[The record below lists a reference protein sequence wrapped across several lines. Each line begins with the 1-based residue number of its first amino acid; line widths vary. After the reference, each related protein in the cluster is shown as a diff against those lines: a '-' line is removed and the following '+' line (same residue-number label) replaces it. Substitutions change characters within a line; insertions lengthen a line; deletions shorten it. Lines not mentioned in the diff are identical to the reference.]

1 MFMSFLDP
9 RMAQRLAI
17 YTNKLVPFHGIT
29 AFVAEVRQFSLPI
42 AMMQITNNNQW
53 LWRVTQAICF
63 FVQRSVFSWA
73 LPAGVRIPSN
83 ASSFCLFEGH
93 TTWWYRYSIVVEPV
107 NVISRSIPFLL
118 FCQGDGVPRTTR
130 NLAPNM
136 DRWTVVAHV
145 HVCKLSSFVAYMSWD
160 RSNCMIKL
168 GTVVTLKL
176 TSQNLQE
183 RSFHAVT

>member
-1 MFMSFLDP
+1 MSFLDP

-17 YTNKLVPFHGIT
+17 YTNKFVPFHRIT

-83 ASSFCLFEGH
+83 AIFFCLFL
-93 TTWWYRYSIVVEPV
+93 TSIVSLLLIYTHSFLVEEH
-107 NVISRSIPFLL
+107 I
-118 FCQGDGVPRTTR
+118 GDGIVSKDKRARCLVSSRRDTDDG
-130 NLAPNM
+130 N
-136 DRWTVVAHV
+136 RWPA
-145 HVCKLSSFVAYMSWD
+145 AM
-160 RSNCMIKL
+160 
-168 GTVVTLKL
+168 
-176 TSQNLQE
+176 
-183 RSFHAVT
+183 

>member
-1 MFMSFLDP
+1 MSFLDP

-83 ASSFCLFEGH
+83 ATFFCSFITSVVSLLF
-93 TTWWYRYSIVVEPV
+93 TLTLFWL
-107 NVISRSIPFLL
+107 RSISETV
-118 FCQGDGVPRTTR
+118 CIVSKDKRASCVVSSRRDTDDG
-130 NLAPNM
+130 N
-136 DRWTVVAHV
+136 RWPA
-145 HVCKLSSFVAYMSWD
+145 AM
-160 RSNCMIKL
+160 
-168 GTVVTLKL
+168 
-176 TSQNLQE
+176 
-183 RSFHAVT
+183 

>member
-1 MFMSFLDP
+1 MSFLDP

-17 YTNKLVPFHGIT
+17 YTNKFVPFHRIT

-83 ASSFCLFEGH
+83 AIFFCLFLTSIVSLLLIYTHSFLVEEHIGE
-93 TTWWYRYSIVVEPV
+93 RYSFYRQGSEVRCLQPLETQMMVTGGPQPCDRRRRP
-107 NVISRSIPFLL
+107 SRLL
-118 FCQGDGVPRTTR
+118 KC
-130 NLAPNM
+130 
-136 DRWTVVAHV
+136 
-145 HVCKLSSFVAYMSWD
+145 
-160 RSNCMIKL
+160 
-168 GTVVTLKL
+168 
-176 TSQNLQE
+176 TSGM
-183 RSFHAVT
+183 